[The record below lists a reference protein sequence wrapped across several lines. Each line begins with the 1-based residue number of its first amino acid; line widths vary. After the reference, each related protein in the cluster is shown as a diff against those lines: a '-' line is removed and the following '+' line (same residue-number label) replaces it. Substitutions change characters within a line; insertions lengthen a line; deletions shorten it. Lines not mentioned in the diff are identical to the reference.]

1 MSDGPHRSLPMPPGW
16 RRVAERSA
24 NAAFSSDEISRAI
37 IPALEQDCRAE
48 MSSEFIDGVRT
59 LFKDQETSLFKDDVR
74 PQLESLR
81 GVAGCGIGRA
91 FLDNVIQL
99 SPSGAVEFNALAG
112 AMTVALIDHA
122 ARGARQVEDHYCRE
136 STASRAHNTR
146 ARIEQS
152 IAESPIDSL
161 ARQILKLEVSGPAR
175 FALRQQGL
183 DDGVRL

>member
-16 RRVAERSA
+16 KRVAERSA

-48 MSSEFIDGVRT
+48 MSSGFIDGVRT
-59 LFKDQETSLFKDDVR
+59 LFKDDVR

-99 SPSGAVEFNALAG
+99 SPSGAAEFNALAG
-112 AMTVALIDHA
+112 AMTAALIDHA
-122 ARGARQVEDHYCRE
+122 ARGARQVEEHYCRE

-146 ARIEQS
+146 ARIEKS